1 MIHCCPIE
9 AMSHPKLRKGFTLI
23 ELVVVIA
30 VIAILSAVSV
40 VSYVAITNKAK
51 QSSDEQAVRQMNT
64 ALKASGI
71 LGAKD
76 MSELFSALSEEGLD
90 ARNYKPLMKDTY
102 FFWDQEDNQ
111 IVYAQYKDGKY
122 VGMFPEAYKGKEQGE
137 HHWFSLSGSIQT
149 VKVDSSKISGNTY
162 TLSSAEEVY
171 TVLKDENYK
180 TTTAKEIVLSSNI
193 DMRGADV
200 SFENVTNL
208 SGGTG
213 EAKVIENLSQ
223 VSAHTYNASAKEK
236 YACGLFGEVKGKT
249 ITISN
254 VVLENSVIGDY
265 SAGHCGLVGAAH
277 NSTITI
283 TNVTVRNCSLYSR
296 QKVAPFIGYAD
307 NSTITMTNCK
317 AENVDIHAVQG
328 EAGKLI
334 GAAGSGAT
342 ITETNAS
349 VLTNVTIQRGP
360 NHSEVKLT
368 SAIEDSTVTL
378 NGVKPSNC
386 YLVCGDDDKG
396 DGPSGKDIYRFFNE
410 NAIMTIVW
418 NTKVAGSKATYNGTL
433 YAIGGITDDNRTQI
447 VHIGSTE
454 YVIKGSLPLVL

>member
-1 MIHCCPIE
+1 M
-9 AMSHPKLRKGFTLI
+9 KLIKKMRKGFTLI

-40 VSYVAITNKAK
+40 VSYIAITNKAK

-102 FFWDQEDNQ
+102 FFWCQEDNQ
-111 IVYAQYKDGKY
+111 IVYAKYKDGKY
-122 VGMFPEAYKGKEQGE
+122 IGIYPEQYKDKEQGSN
-137 HHWFSLSGSIQT
+137 HWFSLSGSIQT
-149 VKVDSSKISGNTY
+149 VKVDSSKISGKTY
-162 TLSSAEEVY
+162 TLTSAEEVY
-171 TVLKDENYK
+171 TVLTDEQYK
-180 TTTAKEIVLSSNI
+180 AVEQKEIVLSSNI

-223 VSAHTYNASAKEK
+223 VSAHTYSAQANEK

-265 SAGHCGLVGAAH
+265 SAGHCALVGAAH
-277 NSTITI
+277 NSTITL
-283 TNVTVRNCSLYSR
+283 TDVTVRNCSLYSR
-296 QKVAPFIGYAD
+296 QKVAPFVGYAD

-334 GAAGSGAT
+334 GAAGSEST
-342 ITETNAS
+342 ITETNAT
-349 VLTNVTIQRGP
+349 VLTNVTVHRGP

-378 NGVKPSNC
+378 NGVKPTNC

-410 NAIMTIVW
+410 NALMTIVW

-433 YAIGGITDDNRTQI
+433 YAIGGTTDNVRTQI

-454 YVIKGSLPLVL
+454 YVIKGALPLVL